1 MSSSEYSS
9 TYVMEDSGF
18 EDSGDTYGDYLRN
31 SDSSSNTSSI
41 YQLPPAARIRTLD
54 QLINALLIE
63 DQKQRQGVPSAELN
77 PIPIERLPIP
87 GNKENQRLSDSSSNT
102 SSIYQLP
109 PAARIRTLDQLINA
123 LLIEDQ
129 KQRQGDPSAELNPMP
144 IERLPIPGNKE
155 NQRLSDSSSNTS
167 SINQS
172 PPAARITSLDQLI
185 NVLLNQAQK
194 QQQGDP
200 SAKLNPI
207 PIERLP
213 IPGNKE
219 NQRLVQWD
227 SDDSSNTSSIYQ
239 LPPAARITSLDQL
252 INILEKENQKQQQGD
267 PSAKLN
273 LIPIE
278 RLPIPGNKENQRLV
292 QWDSDDRNSWR
303 C

>member
-31 SDSSSNTSSI
+31 
-41 YQLPPAARIRTLD
+41 
-54 QLINALLIE
+54 
-63 DQKQRQGVPSAELN
+63 
-77 PIPIERLPIP
+77 
-87 GNKENQRLSDSSSNT
+87 SDSSSNT

-292 QWDSDDRNSWR
+292 QWDSDDSEEDIINFFPVSRKETRVHQEISDTFSIEEMSISGEDDDDEEDLHLIPPQTTISSFS
-303 C
+303 CCKCEII